1 MNFSVQLFWKL
12 ENHLFWCFLSQ
23 LQYRNENQNLISNF
37 IFQFIK
43 KTRNGTLGTRIQVDA
58 ITSSYGLSQ
67 LVCEPTHILPN
78 LSSCIDLIF
87 INQNKFTRNS
97 GVHASLHPN
106 FHHPIVYAKLNLK
119 TEYPPP
125 PPPII
130 WTVSLGLCKTNTQ
143 LLNRSIE
150 TFNWEKLFENKN
162 VCEQLYLFNKTMLKP
177 NLCVCVCVYGGG
189 GWVILPSV
197 VGFPLLT

>member
-1 MNFSVQLFWKL
+1 MFSYFENRKTTYFDIFCLNFCIETKIKTF
-12 ENHLFWCFLSQ
+12 F
-23 LQYRNENQNLISNF
+23 SNF

-43 KTRNGTLGTRIQVDA
+43 KKRNGTLGTRIQVDA

-125 PPPII
+125 II
-130 WTVSLGLCKTNTQ
+130 
-143 LLNRSIE
+143 
-150 TFNWEKLFENKN
+150 
-162 VCEQLYLFNKTMLKP
+162 
-177 NLCVCVCVYGGG
+177 
-189 GWVILPSV
+189 
-197 VGFPLLT
+197 

>member
-1 MNFSVQLFWKL
+1 MKNEKQTSNLNFNVQLFGKSK
-12 ENHLFWCFLSQ
+12 NHLFWCFLSQ

-119 TEYPPP
+119 TEYSPPP
-125 PPPII
+125 PLYERLV
-130 WTVSLGLCKTNTQ
+130 WDYVKLT
-143 LLNRSIE
+143 LNCLIA
-150 TFNWEKLFENKN
+150 
-162 VCEQLYLFNKTMLKP
+162 QLKP
-177 NLCVCVCVYGGG
+177 LTERSYLKTRMFVSSYISSTRPCLNLICVCVCVCMAGVGG
-189 GWVILPSV
+189 
-197 VGFPLLT
+197 

>member
-1 MNFSVQLFWKL
+1 M
-12 ENHLFWCFLSQ
+12 
-23 LQYRNENQNLISNF
+23 
-37 IFQFIK
+37 
-43 KTRNGTLGTRIQVDA
+43 GTRIQVDA

-119 TEYPPP
+119 IEY
-125 PPPII
+125 PPII

-143 LLNRSIE
+143 LPNRSIE

-162 VCEQLYLFNKTMLKP
+162 VCEQLHLFNKTMLNP
-177 NLCVCVCVYGGG
+177 NLCVCVCVWR
-189 GWVILPSV
+189 GWVGNFTLCCWFSLINLETVKAMNLAFCS
-197 VGFPLLT
+197 L